1 MHYYLESTE
10 NATIELFSA
19 YEVAKGQWGDY
30 ALHKGQWGFRSNH
43 HKKSLNGD
51 GVIDSERERI
61 TNDMN
66 FARELSE
73 KYRKEAEIYDVTRRI
88 LAGSIL
94 QIAKQGL
101 SIAFGQSSNFPQEPK
116 IEDISVATII
126 LAGRNQSMHYEEGSY
141 KNVIKSCFEELAQ
154 IDTKFELQNVSG
166 KNMSIEIL
174 DMLGWDD
181 YESYIATME
190 NLLNR

>member
-1 MHYYLESTE
+1 MHYYLKSTE
-10 NATIELFSA
+10 DATIELFSA
-19 YEVAKGQWGDY
+19 YEVAKAQWREY
-30 ALHKGQWGFRSNH
+30 ALHKGQWGYISNH
-43 HKKSLNGD
+43 HKKSLDSD
-51 GVIDSERERI
+51 GMIDSERERI

-66 FARELSE
+66 KAKELSE
-73 KYRKEAEIYDVTRRI
+73 KYRKEAEIHDVTRRI

-94 QIAKQGL
+94 QLAKQGL
-101 SIAFGQSSNFPQEPK
+101 SIVFGQTINFPQEPK

-126 LAGRNQSMHYEEGSY
+126 LAGRNQSMHYEEGNY
-141 KNVIKSCFEELAQ
+141 KNVIKSCFEALAQ
-154 IDTKFELQNVSG
+154 IDSKFALQNASG

-190 NLLNR
+190 DLLNR

>member
-30 ALHKGQWGFRSNH
+30 ALHKGQWGYISNH
-43 HKKSLNGD
+43 HKKSLD
-51 GVIDSERERI
+51 SDQVIDSEREQI

-66 FARELSE
+66 NAKELSE

-94 QIAKQGL
+94 QLAKQGL
-101 SIAFGQSSNFPQEPK
+101 SIVFGQTSNFPQEPK
-116 IEDISVATII
+116 IEDISIATII

-141 KNVIKSCFEELAQ
+141 KNIIKNCFEALAQ
-154 IDTKFELQNVSG
+154 IDSKFALQNASG

-174 DMLGWDD
+174 DILGWDD
-181 YESYIATME
+181 YESYTVTME
-190 NLLNR
+190 DLLNR